1 MVLPST
7 IAQASP
13 LDPLVLLP
21 LPDTLPPSPA
31 AELAPLVSALK
42 AHLENQPNAIPLPA
56 LAAGMRTATRNAQVL
71 VNSARLGAA
80 EARLKLDQE
89 DVALR
94 TTEYE
99 LARVREQMAQCNAYE
114 WVTRVLSNPR
124 PMYETMTMPDAES
137 LEAEVLSAIREY
149 PRSR

>member
-1 MVLPST
+1 M
-7 IAQASP
+7 
-13 LDPLVLLP
+13 
-21 LPDTLPPSPA
+21 
-31 AELAPLVSALK
+31 
-42 AHLENQPNAIPLPA
+42 
-56 LAAGMRTATRNAQVL
+56 L